1 MFNDAN
7 ELKKDA
13 LDKKVESERKR
24 WVIKNKFR
32 SLFFGSAD
40 KRGFVAN
47 SVIYFLLISIGFIYL
62 YPLLHMLSTSLMSLP
77 DLLDTSVRWVPSTF
91 YTNNFRDAFLV
102 MNFWETLIRHFII
115 AASPALLQTAMCSL
129 TAYGFARFKF
139 RGKTLLMGIMLL
151 TFVIPPQ
158 ILMMP
163 TFLLYTD
170 LGLIGSLYAFTL
182 PALLGQGLQSAVMI
196 LIFYQF
202 YKPIPDA
209 LLEAAEID
217 GASQLRIYWSLG
229 IRSALPAII
238 VVFTF
243 SFVFYWNETYLT
255 NLFLGNRVGGAS
267 TEWTTLLIQLER
279 FQASYEAFFPA
290 GTGGSS
296 GNRLNEAISFSG
308 TLLTIAPL
316 VLLAG
321 FLQKYLVESID
332 GAGITGE

>member
-1 MFNDAN
+1 MSNHADVAVV
-7 ELKKDA
+7 ELDEKTQR
-13 LDKKVESERKR
+13 ERKR
-24 WVIKNKFR
+24 WALKNKFR
-32 SLFFGSAD
+32 SKLFGSAG
-40 KRGFVAN
+40 KRGFILNVM
-47 SVIYFLLISIGFIYL
+47 IYFLLISIGFIYL
-62 YPLLHMLSTSLMSLP
+62 FPLLHMISTSLMSLS
-77 DLLDTSVRWVPSTF
+77 DLLDSSVRWVPSTF
-91 YTNNFRDAFLV
+91 YTRNFRDAFIV
-102 MNFWETLIRHFII
+102 MNYWDTLMRHFTI
-115 AASPALLQTAMCSL
+115 AVVPALFQTAMCSL

-139 RGKTLLMGIMLL
+139 RGKTLLMGVMLL

-182 PALLGQGLQSAVMI
+182 PAFFGQGLQSAVMI

-267 TEWTTLLIQLER
+267 TAWTTLLIELDR
-279 FQASYEAFFPA
+279 FQATYASVFPA
-290 GTGGSS
+290 GASS
-296 GNRLNEAISFSG
+296 EANRLNEAITFSG
-308 TLLTIAPL
+308 TLLAIAPL

>member
-1 MFNDAN
+1 M
-7 ELKKDA
+7 
-13 LDKKVESERKR
+13 
-24 WVIKNKFR
+24 KNKIR
-32 SLFFGSAD
+32 NKLLGGTSRRGIIGSTI
-40 KRGFVAN
+40 
-47 SVIYFLLISIGFIYL
+47 IYFLLISIGFIYL
-62 YPLLHMLSTSLMSLP
+62 YPLLHMLSTSLMSLS
-77 DLLDTSVRWVPSTF
+77 DLLDSSIRWIPSTL
-91 YTNNFRDAFLV
+91 YWTNFRNAFIV
-102 MNFWETLIRHFII
+102 MNYWETLARHVII
-115 AASPALLQTAMCSL
+115 AATPAILQTAMCSL

-139 RGKTLLMGIMLL
+139 RGKIILMGIMLL

-170 LGLIGSLYAFTL
+170 LGLIGTLYAFTL

-217 GASQLRIYWSLG
+217 GASQLRIYISLG
-229 IRSALPAII
+229 IRSAIPAII

-267 TEWTTLLIQLER
+267 TVWTTLLLELER
-279 FQASYEAFFPA
+279 FQASHAAFFPVGA
-290 GTGGSS
+290 SS
-296 GNRLNEAISFSG
+296 QANRLNEAVTFSG
-308 TLLTIAPL
+308 TLLAIAPL